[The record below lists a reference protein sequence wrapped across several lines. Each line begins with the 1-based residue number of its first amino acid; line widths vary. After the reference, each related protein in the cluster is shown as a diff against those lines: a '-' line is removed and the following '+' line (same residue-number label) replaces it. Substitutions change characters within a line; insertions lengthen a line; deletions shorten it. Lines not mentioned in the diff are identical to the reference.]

1 MNTTKRIC
9 LWSSPRNVSTAF
21 MYSWAQRKDT
31 VVTDEPLYGF
41 YLNETKVNHPGK
53 DEITAAM
60 NCNGQQVIDNLIA
73 GDFGKELLFIK
84 HMTHHTLNLDLSFM
98 RELENI
104 FFIRNPK
111 QIIASYAAVID
122 RPTLNDIGIEM
133 QEGIFNYSKRNGF
146 KTYVLDSGEL
156 LKNPKLILTKLCDQL
171 QIPFDENMLHWPAGP
186 KTEDGIWAKY
196 WYDNVHNTTGFDK
209 QPTSERPLPEHLVS
223 LYEEA
228 KPIYEKLL
236 KHAIKA

>member
-31 VVTDEPLYGF
+31 VVIDEPLYGF
-41 YLNETKVNHPGK
+41 YLNETMVNHPGK
-53 DEITAAM
+53 DEIIAAM

-73 GDFGKELLFIK
+73 SNFGKEILFIK

-98 RELENI
+98 REFDNI

-122 RPTLNDIGIEM
+122 QPTLNDIGIEM
-133 QEGIFNYSKRNGF
+133 QEGIFNYSKRKGF
-146 KTYVLDSGEL
+146 NTYVLDSGEL
-156 LKNPKLILTKLCDQL
+156 LKNPKLILTKLCAQL

-186 KTEDGIWAKY
+186 KVEDGIWAKY
-196 WYDNVHNTTGFDK
+196 WYDNVHRTTGFDK
-209 QPTSERPLPEHLVS
+209 QPTSERPLPEHLIS

-228 KPIYEKLL
+228 KPIYQNLFKHSL
-236 KHAIKA
+236 KA